1 MGTLVALVKSVQQ
14 LLKSAASSILQEESE
29 PDSTETEELILVEI
43 DNVGEMLLDVGKIQD
58 YCESITTTNR
68 AERAEARK
76 GDTQA
81 NPVVVEKK
89 GTAAAFLLLQL
100 EFVFEVLENKT
111 FHRQLLPLIE
121 AEGGSDTLQ
130 SFFLELSE
138 QV

>member
-1 MGTLVALVKSVQQ
+1 MKSAQQ
-14 LLKSAASSILQEESE
+14 LLKSAASSILLQQEPELDSE
-29 PDSTETEELILVEI
+29 DAEELILVEI
-43 DNVGEMLLDVGKIQD
+43 DGVGEMLLDVGKIQN
-58 YCESITTTNR
+58 YCETITTTNR

-76 GDTQA
+76 GDGNVA
-81 NPVVVEKK
+81 PVLLEKK
-89 GTAAAFLLLQL
+89 GTAAALLLLQL
-100 EFVFEVLENKT
+100 EFVFELLENKT

>member
-1 MGTLVALVKSVQQ
+1 M
-14 LLKSAASSILQEESE
+14 KSAASSILLQQEPELDSE
-29 PDSTETEELILVEI
+29 DAEELILVEI
-43 DNVGEMLLDVGKIQD
+43 DGVGEMLLDVGKIQN
-58 YCESITTTNR
+58 YCETITTTNR

-76 GDTQA
+76 GDGIVD
-81 NPVVVEKK
+81 PVLLEKK
-89 GTAAAFLLLQL
+89 GTAAALLLLQL
-100 EFVFEVLENKT
+100 EFVFELLENKT